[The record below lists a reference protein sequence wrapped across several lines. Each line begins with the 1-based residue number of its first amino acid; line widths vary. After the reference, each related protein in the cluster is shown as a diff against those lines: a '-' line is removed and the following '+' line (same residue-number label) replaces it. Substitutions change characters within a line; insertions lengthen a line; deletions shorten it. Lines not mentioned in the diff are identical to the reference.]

1 VTIGS
6 EVRRR
11 KNMEHSE
18 SELMLVYRVGNS
30 SEYEK
35 AQKSDNSVDYDRWL
49 HIQAGRLNQRSPL
62 MSDNQ

>member
-1 VTIGS
+1 
-6 EVRRR
+6 
-11 KNMEHSE
+11 MEHSE

-35 AQKSDNSVDYDRWL
+35 APKSDNSMDYDRWL
-49 HIQAGRLNQRSPL
+49 HIQARRLNQGSPL